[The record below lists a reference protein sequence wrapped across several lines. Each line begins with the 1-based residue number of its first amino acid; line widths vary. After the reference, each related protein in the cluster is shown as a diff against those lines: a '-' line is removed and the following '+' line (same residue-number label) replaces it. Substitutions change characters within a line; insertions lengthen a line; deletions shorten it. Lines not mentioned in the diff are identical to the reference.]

1 MRFETPVP
9 VATIAAMIGAEL
21 KGNIEGMVTGINE
34 LHMVSPGDLA
44 L

>member
-9 VATIAAMIGAEL
+9 VVTIAAMIGAEL

-34 LHMVSPGDLA
+34 LHMATPLS
-44 L
+44 